1 MLWSCL
7 LEVLHLYLVGV
18 TVLPDLAVDIVLA
31 QTSSDEED
39 ITEPDSAGEIHPG
52 RRKTLRRYLSFYYLR
67 ISSIL

>member
-39 ITEPDSAGEIHPG
+39 ITEPKLCAGTCHFITCEF
-52 RRKTLRRYLSFYYLR
+52 LVFCDVYV
-67 ISSIL
+67 